1 MLRLI
6 LMSRPAWLSY
16 GFYLLNSV
24 LPKDNAD
31 RYSPE
36 LHLGRRM
43 LLAFI
48 PFFTLCCL
56 LIPAI
61 KSSSIVRIVL
71 T

>member
-1 MLRLI
+1 MLLLI
-6 LMSRPAWLSY
+6 LMSRPAWLRY
-16 GFYLLNSV
+16 DFYLLNSV
-24 LPKDNAD
+24 LPKGNAD
-31 RYSPE
+31 RYSPK

-48 PFFTLCCL
+48 AFNTLCCL

-61 KSSSIVRIVL
+61 KSSSIIRFVL